1 MILLMCSEVNIEIVL
16 FSLNLEIDKKFS
28 SVSMYLIK
36 IFAFVLIELA
46 EVLNLVSHSLL
57 WAASVDCTLALKDMT
72 HFLTNSVGS
81 SLSCMFSFMS
91 WCVFLLKPFFKFC
104 ILHR

>member
-36 IFAFVLIELA
+36 IFAFVLMELA

-72 HFLTNSVGS
+72 QIFLLTMLVQVCPAC
-81 SLSCMFSFMS
+81 SLSCLGVFSF
-91 WCVFLLKPFFKFC
+91 
-104 ILHR
+104 